1 MEEYERILNFIRV
14 YEGNYD
20 KYYVRDIRIDK
31 KYAVVTFSTQNAP
44 NNIKQYVLVNKDGFW
59 EVAINNLDRQSN
71 LYFAVNS
78 ILPDFNLS
86 LLPPYNVYFYKNDMK
101 ADFSDVLK
109 NMVFYEMIE
118 QQSQV
123 RYICG
128 TTNYCYIILYGNER
142 YLGKKINDDW
152 DIKKVQSASDAVQS
166 MQLDNKNAPTFI
178 VLDE

>member
-1 MEEYERILNFIRV
+1 
-14 YEGNYD
+14 
-20 KYYVRDIRIDK
+20 
-31 KYAVVTFSTQNAP
+31 
-44 NNIKQYVLVNKDGFW
+44 
-59 EVAINNLDRQSN
+59 
-71 LYFAVNS
+71 
-78 ILPDFNLS
+78 
-86 LLPPYNVYFYKNDMK
+86 
-101 ADFSDVLK
+101 
-109 NMVFYEMIE
+109 MVFYEMIE

-128 TTNYCYIILYGNER
+128 TTNYCYIILYGNEH